1 MTFSR
6 HLTLPT
12 ISGFSA
18 KTESVTSI
26 YRIFFSCITLQLL
39 FRSIRIPEVMRPARK
54 QGGLQV
60 TVAKAFIVT

>member
-1 MTFSR
+1 MTFPR

-12 ISGFSA
+12 FSGFLA

-26 YRIFFSCITLQLL
+26 YCIFFSCITLQL
-39 FRSIRIPEVMRPARK
+39 FRSISIPEVMRQARK

-60 TVAKAFIVT
+60 TVAKAFIAT